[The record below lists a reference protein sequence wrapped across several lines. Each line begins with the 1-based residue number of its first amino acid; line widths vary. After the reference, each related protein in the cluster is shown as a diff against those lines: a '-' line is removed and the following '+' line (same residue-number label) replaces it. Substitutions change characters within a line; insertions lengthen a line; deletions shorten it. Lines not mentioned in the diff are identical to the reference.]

1 MAQVTRT
8 MIFETERLIIR
19 RATTSNIDV
28 ELFHSLWNNPT
39 VMRLVGFPEGLKIE
53 MDEIRD
59 GIAKQDDS
67 EYDKKLIVQLKST
80 GELIG
85 ECKLGL
91 PDDDGIS
98 ETDVNLKSEFWSRG
112 YGKEVKRG
120 LVDYLFTHTACQ
132 GVKGTPNK
140 MNIASQKMQQ
150 SVGAVKIDEGT
161 FKAPPN
167 SQLPRIDVPYYTYIV
182 YRKDWEKAE

>member
-1 MAQVTRT
+1 

-85 ECKLGL
+85 ECK
-91 PDDDGIS
+91 
-98 ETDVNLKSEFWSRG
+98 
-112 YGKEVKRG
+112 RG